1 MGPRLVS
8 RGKTETEND
17 TSALSSLQ
25 WGRDLLVAESC
36 PRSSC
41 MTWQWMLLQWGR
53 DLLVAERPCPT
64 DAEDGVEILLQ
75 WGRDLLVA
83 ESSPSQLLLPLVFA
97 ISFARTPVEYSYISH
112 LSNPLSIRNTRLSL
126 RISYPRAP
134 LGISLPP
141 NHSHGPTNASQT
153 PGIWLSRLSKAELT
167 TESGSQSIDDN

>member
-1 MGPRLVS
+1 
-8 RGKTETEND
+8 
-17 TSALSSLQ
+17 
-25 WGRDLLVAESC
+25 
-36 PRSSC
+36 
-41 MTWQWMLLQWGR
+41 
-53 DLLVAERPCPT
+53 
-64 DAEDGVEILLQ
+64 
-75 WGRDLLVA
+75 LLVA

-134 LGISLPP
+134 LGISSPP
-141 NHSHGPTNASQT
+141 NHSHRLTNESRT